1 MEPLSNRVR
10 KENEM
15 KPTMIAPCGMNCELC
30 VSRQREKKK
39 CPGCRG
45 GDGHKPA
52 GCVNCT
58 VRNCPRLPKSGFCYD
73 CGQYCTRLKSLDKRY
88 RTSYGMSML
97 DNLENLRTL
106 GMEAFLD
113 REKTRWTCPHC
124 GAVLCVHRDIC
135 LSCGIKW
142 K

>member
-1 MEPLSNRVR
+1 
-10 KENEM
+10 
-15 KPTMIAPCGMNCELC
+15 
-30 VSRQREKKK
+30 
-39 CPGCRG
+39 
-45 GDGHKPA
+45 
-52 GCVNCT
+52 
-58 VRNCPRLPKSGFCYD
+58 
-73 CGQYCTRLKSLDKRY
+73 
-88 RTSYGMSML
+88 MSML